1 VFGVGLPELVTL
13 LVLAVVLFGP
23 EKVPEYSRKA
33 ARIVHYLR
41 TIANQAQTQ
50 LRTELGP
57 EFADLELKDLAPRA
71 LIQKHVID
79 AIQDDLDQIKAD
91 LSDVRGDL
99 EATRAD
105 LAETG
110 RELESEFATGEAFGR
125 MSAGRPPFDPEAT

>member
-1 VFGVGLPELVTL
+1 MFGVGLPELVL
-13 LVLAVVLFGP
+13 LVVLAVVLFGP

-33 ARIVHYLR
+33 ARVVHYLS
-41 TIANQAQTQ
+41 TIANQAQNQ
-50 LRTELGP
+50 LRAELGP
-57 EFADLELKDLAPRA
+57 EYADLQLKDLAPRA

-79 AIQDDLDQIKAD
+79 AIQGDLDQIKAD

-110 RELESEFATGEAFGR
+110 RELAGDVDPTDSFGR
-125 MSAGRPPFDPEAT
+125 TTGGLPPFDAEAT